1 MKISM
6 FIPDTIQTNMIDF
19 FLKEHFQF
27 SITIFSLAVTKATY
41 FLCLPPFLNVAT
53 AILQYTRNRFHIKNT
68 VWFDKVIYIVFVAA
82 MGKKWIVINKESC
95 VPKTNQS
102 YSSSYERTTSFRN
115 KLSILSMD
123 SLNV

>member
-1 MKISM
+1 M
-6 FIPDTIQTNMIDF
+6 
-19 FLKEHFQF
+19 
-27 SITIFSLAVTKATY
+27 
-41 FLCLPPFLNVAT
+41 
-53 AILQYTRNRFHIKNT
+53 LQYTRNRFHIKST

-102 YSSSYERTTSFRN
+102 YFSSYEKTTSFRN